1 MCGIC
6 GAVRFA
12 SQAPADVGTV
22 RAMTAALAHRG
33 PDGEQVVDGSWFALG
48 FRRLSVIDVSPAA
61 MQPFASHDG
70 GALSLC
76 NGEIYNHR
84 WLRRTLAAR
93 GYRFR
98 SACDAEVVVHAYS
111 CYGDAFVDHIEGMFA
126 IAIVD
131 VQRRRLV
138 LARDRVGIKP
148 LYFAHTAG
156 GVSFAS
162 ELDALMLDPAIAP
175 TLDPLA
181 LNLYFVHGSVPS
193 PHTIYRG
200 VSKLDPGE
208 ITTFELD
215 RGPAPPSRRR
225 YWRVRFSP
233 DRERPFHSFR
243 QELDGLVTA
252 AVSDHLESDVE
263 LGAFLSGGIDSSA
276 VVGKAALATRS
287 PLRTIT
293 IGFRDSGDGDER
305 EAAREVAKRWGLIT
319 CERTVGLEGIGAMRE
334 VARTW
339 GEPFGDTSAI
349 PMLAAAEL
357 AREQGLKVMLSGD
370 GGDELFSGYLNAKRV
385 RRLRAP
391 WWSMLGQPRAL
402 ARALRERVR
411 AGSTQRSTPVP
422 SWLAP
427 ALANV
432 PIAAAYGTG
441 VLRREVRVPF
451 EQLVEAHAPLRAFVA
466 DLDLVDAH
474 FTACFQQYLQDDILT
489 KVDRATSRYGLEA
502 RVPLLDRRVVELAAR
517 IPVAMKITPARTK
530 HIFVEAMAE
539 VLPPS
544 VLSHPKRG
552 FGLPSPMLREPLW
565 RRDLEAMLAS
575 VPAARALVDSTHAAS
590 WPPMTV
596 WRALSLVYW
605 LDEHPRVH
613 GT

>member
-1 MCGIC
+1 M
-6 GAVRFA
+6 FA
-12 SQAPADVGTV
+12 SPSWTP
-22 RAMTAALAHRG
+22 TA
-33 PDGEQVVDGSWFALG
+33 
-48 FRRLSVIDVSPAA
+48 
-61 MQPFASHDG
+61 
-70 GALSLC
+70 
-76 NGEIYNHR
+76 
-84 WLRRTLAAR
+84 
-93 GYRFR
+93 
-98 SACDAEVVVHAYS
+98 
-111 CYGDAFVDHIEGMFA
+111 
-126 IAIVD
+126 
-131 VQRRRLV
+131 RLV

-181 LNLYFVHGSVPS
+181 LNLYFVHGCVPS

-208 ITTFELD
+208 IATFELD
-215 RGPAPPSRRR
+215 RGPAPPNRRR
-225 YWRVRFSP
+225 YWCVRFSP

-252 AVSDHLESDVE
+252 SVSDHLESDVE

-276 VVGKAALATRS
+276 VVGKAALARRS

-293 IGFRDSGDGDER
+293 VGFRDSGDDDER
-305 EAAREVAKRWGLIT
+305 EAARAVAKRWGLIA

-349 PMLAAAEL
+349 PMLVAAEL

-391 WWSMLGQPRAL
+391 LWSMLGQPRAL

-411 AGSTQRSTPVP
+411 AGSTPLP

-427 ALANV
+427 GLANT
-432 PIAAAYGTG
+432 PSAAP
-441 VLRREVRVPF
+441 LRPEVRVPF

-517 IPVAMKITPARTK
+517 IPVDMKITPARTK

-539 VLPPS
+539 VLRRRPFPPQ
-544 VLSHPKRG
+544 RG
-552 FGLPSPMLREPLW
+552 FGLPWTMVANRCGAAPRSE
-565 RRDLEAMLAS
+565 LAS
-575 VPAARALVDSTHAAS
+575 ALRPARVDSTHAA
-590 WPPMTV
+590 
-596 WRALSLVYW
+596 RC
-605 LDEHPRVH
+605 PR
-613 GT
+613 